1 MTPDPDRMKHSAD
14 TYPRWA
20 GAAHYV
26 PTTDEDALG
35 WERLLLEG
43 STGKVLLRV
52 LDDDS
57 VAMQHVSTDGV
68 VTTLHVWHPA

>member
-1 MTPDPDRMKHSAD
+1 MTADPDRMKHSAD

-20 GAAHYV
+20 GAAFYV
-26 PTTDEDALG
+26 PTTDEAALG
-35 WERLLLEG
+35 WERLLPEG

-57 VAMQHVSTDGV
+57 IAVQYVSADGET
-68 VTTLHVWHPA
+68 TTLYVWHPT